1 MMLGMW
7 LASVG
12 TALVVARFRLSSPAP
27 TLRDELLAV
36 RGVAFLA
43 VTFALSGFSLAS
55 IAFTTTSLTNEVI
68 VMGKVALPG
77 WAAHRR
83 AAAPHLATSPDMP
96 PPIRRST
103 GGLLVSSETWVYVSV
118 ARKKGALKRGGHRPR
133 DGLLRALARL
143 LMTRPELT

>member
-12 TALVVARFRLSSPAP
+12 SALVVARFRLSSQNP
-27 TLRDELLAV
+27 TLRDELLA

-55 IAFTTTSLTNEVI
+55 IAFTTTTLVI
-68 VMGKVALPG
+68 VVALPG
-77 WAAHRR
+77 WALTVL
-83 AAAPHLATSPDMP
+83 PLLA

-118 ARKKGALKRGGHRPR
+118 
-133 DGLLRALARL
+133 GLSVATGLAMAFYVLARL

>member
-12 TALVVARFRLSSPAP
+12 SALVVARFRLSSQNP
-27 TLRDELLAV
+27 TLRDELLA

-55 IAFTTTSLTNEVI
+55 IVFTTTSLVI
-68 VMGKVALPG
+68 VVALPG
-77 WAAHRR
+77 WALTVL
-83 AAAPHLATSPDMP
+83 PLLA

-118 ARKKGALKRGGHRPR
+118 
-133 DGLLRALARL
+133 GLSVATGLAMAFYVLARL

>member
-12 TALVVARFRLSSPAP
+12 SALVVARFRLSSQNP
-27 TLRDELLAV
+27 TLRDELLA

-55 IAFTTTSLTNEVI
+55 IAFTTTSLVI
-68 VMGKVALPG
+68 VVALPG
-77 WAAHRR
+77 WALSVL
-83 AAAPHLATSPDMP
+83 PLLA

-118 ARKKGALKRGGHRPR
+118 
-133 DGLLRALARL
+133 GLSVATGLAMAFYVLARL

>member
-12 TALVVARFRLSSPAP
+12 SALVVARFRLSSQNP
-27 TLRDELLAV
+27 TLRDELLA

-55 IAFTTTSLTNEVI
+55 IAFTTTSLVI
-68 VMGKVALPG
+68 VVALPG
-77 WAAHRR
+77 WALTVL
-83 AAAPHLATSPDMP
+83 PLLA

-103 GGLLVSSETWVYVSV
+103 GGLLISSETWVYVSV
-118 ARKKGALKRGGHRPR
+118 
-133 DGLLRALARL
+133 GLSVATGLAMAFYVLARL

>member
-12 TALVVARFRLSSPAP
+12 SALVVARFRLSSQNP
-27 TLRDELLAV
+27 TLRDELLA

-55 IAFTTTSLTNEVI
+55 IAFTTTSLVI
-68 VMGKVALPG
+68 VVALPG
-77 WAAHRR
+77 WALTVL
-83 AAAPHLATSPDMP
+83 PLLA

-118 ARKKGALKRGGHRPR
+118 
-133 DGLLRALARL
+133 GLSVATGLAMAFYVLARL

>member
-12 TALVVARFRLSSPAP
+12 SALVVARFRLSSQNP
-27 TLRDELLAV
+27 TLRDELLA

-55 IAFTTTSLTNEVI
+55 IAFTTTSLVI
-68 VMGKVALPG
+68 VVALPG
-77 WAAHRR
+77 WALTVL
-83 AAAPHLATSPDMP
+83 PLLA

-103 GGLLVSSETWVYVSV
+103 GGLLISSETWVYVSV
-118 ARKKGALKRGGHRPR
+118 
-133 DGLLRALARL
+133 GLSVATGLAMAFYVLARL
-143 LMTRPELT
+143 LMTRPELM